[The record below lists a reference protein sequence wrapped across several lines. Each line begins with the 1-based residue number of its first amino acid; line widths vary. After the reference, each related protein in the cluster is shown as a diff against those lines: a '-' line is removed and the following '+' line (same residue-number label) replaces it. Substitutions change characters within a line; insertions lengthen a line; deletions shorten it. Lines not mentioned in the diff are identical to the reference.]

1 MDFLFDPSL
10 WVGLLTLIVLEI
22 VLGVDNLVFIAI
34 LAKKLPVAQQD
45 RALYTGLG
53 LALFMRIGLLSIMS
67 WLVGLTAPLFTLFE
81 HAFSAR
87 DLILMAGGIFLVFKA
102 TMELHER
109 LEAKPHE
116 EAAAGGSSSFWA
128 VIAQILVL
136 DAVFSID
143 SIITAVGMVDNL
155 GVMVAAV
162 IVAIIVMMAASRPL
176 TNFVNRHPTVVI
188 LCLSFLLMIGCS
200 LIADGLGFHI
210 PKGYLYAAIGFSILI
225 EAFNQIGRRNADRR
239 DARLPFRARTTQAI
253 VTLMERRPGGEAQ
266 TAAEAMAPAKPAAFT
281 TEERLMVEGVLSLAD
296 RSIRM
301 IMTPRSDIGWLNL
314 KKPVDEILEDAQRL
328 NHSLFPV
335 GDGSL
340 DRLVGF
346 VKAKELIDM
355 PRDVQMIR
363 QLAQARQG
371 FMVPETISVIR
382 LMRDVKK
389 SRAQVAV
396 VTDEFGV
403 VQGLVTSHD
412 ILEAIA
418 GDFPD
423 EGDRNL
429 LLETPEGWLADGTA
443 DLVVVSQAL
452 GVDLSGESESYVTV
466 AGLLLERF
474 GRLPQAGESVD
485 VAGWRFVVK
494 ALERNRIATVLMTRA
509 PEPEAASA
517 AEEAESAAAEEAPR
531 SSGR

>member
-1 MDFLFDPSL
+1 MDFLFDPSI

-34 LAKKLPVAQQD
+34 LAKKLPAAQQD

-53 LALFMRIGLLSIMS
+53 LALFMRIALLSIMS
-67 WLVGLTAPLFTLFE
+67 WLVGLTAPLFSLFE
-81 HAFSAR
+81 HPFSAR
-87 DLILMAGGIFLVFKA
+87 DLILMAGGVFLVFKA

-116 EAAAGGSSSFWA
+116 ESVAGGTASFWA

-136 DAVFSID
+136 DAVFSVD

-253 VTLMERRPGGEAQ
+253 VTLMERRPASAEPQ
-266 TAAEAMAPAKPAAFT
+266 TAAEAMAPAEPAAFT
-281 TEERLMVEGVLSLAD
+281 QEERLMVEGVLSLAD

-301 IMTPRSDIGWLNL
+301 IMTPRSEIAWLNL
-314 KKPVDEILEDAQRL
+314 RKPVEEVLEDARRL

-335 GDGSL
+335 GDGTL

-355 PRDVQMIR
+355 PRDIEALR
-363 QLAQARQG
+363 RLAKARQG

-429 LLETPEGWLADGTA
+429 LIETPEGWTADGTA

-452 GVDLSGESESYVTV
+452 GVELSSESGDYVTV

-474 GRLPQAGESVD
+474 GRLPKPGEAVEI
-485 VAGWRFVVK
+485 AGWRFEVK
-494 ALERNRIATVLMTRA
+494 ALERNRIATVLMMRA
-509 PEPEAASA
+509 PKPEDGEKP
-517 AEEAESAAAEEAPR
+517 AEGAEVHEAH
-531 SSGR
+531 